1 MACSTS
7 SAMRF
12 EAPITLVGRTALSV
26 DTSTKYSTADS
37 IAARAMFRVPK
48 TLFMMPSAA
57 LHSTSGTCL

>member
-1 MACSTS
+1 
-7 SAMRF
+7 MRF

-37 IAARAMFRVPK
+37 MAARAMFKVPK